1 MLLPGENYSERLMQ
15 TLHSYR
21 ETWVNAAPVT
31 LIGEAISSLERAQQI
46 SLNDKK
52 EIKALK
58 SKVKTDNV
66 DFQEIAE
73 FVIDVYDFSKKAT
86 RFSRIAAPLIL
97 ADGPLPFGD
106 AVFVIALGLDV
117 GLAAYNLVNR
127 DD

>member
-21 ETWVNAAPVT
+21 ETWVNGAPVT

-46 SLNDKK
+46 SLEDKK

-73 FVIDVYDFSKKAT
+73 FVIDVYEFSKKAT